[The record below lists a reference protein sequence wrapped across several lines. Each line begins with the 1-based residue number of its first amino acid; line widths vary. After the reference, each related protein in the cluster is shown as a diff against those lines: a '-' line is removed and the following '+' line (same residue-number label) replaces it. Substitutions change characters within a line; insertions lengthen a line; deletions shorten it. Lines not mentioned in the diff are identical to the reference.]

1 MRLGAQYLGNGQCEF
16 IVWAPTATTVSLQLL
31 SPKQQQMAMEQ
42 QEGGYWRI
50 VISDVQPGALYQ
62 YQVGDTEA
70 RPDPASN
77 LQPQGVHGPS
87 EVVDHRFDWSD
98 GNWNG
103 IPLEAMIL
111 YELHVGTF
119 TQAGTFE
126 AAIARLADLKDL
138 GINAI
143 EIMPVAQFPGD
154 RNWGYDGVY
163 PFAVQDSYGGPE
175 GLKKLV
181 DACHQHGLAVV
192 LDVVYNHFGPEGNY
206 LSCFGPYFTDT
217 YRTPWGS
224 AINFDDAYSPGVRNY
239 FIENALYWLRDYH
252 IDALRLDA
260 VHAIY
265 DLGAKHFLQ
274 ELGENVATLSEQVGR
289 QLYLIAESDLND
301 PRVIRPAE
309 QGGYGMD
316 AQWSDDFHHSLHALV
331 SSDRQGYYQ
340 DFGEC
345 EQLAKAYSDTFVYD
359 WKYSPHRH
367 RFHGNV
373 VTDRPCSQFVIC
385 SQNHDQVGNRMLG
398 ERLSHM
404 IPYEAA
410 KLTAAAVLL
419 SPNIPLLFMGEEYD
433 EPAPFVYFVSHSDP
447 DLIKAVREGR
457 KQEFAAFHCE
467 GEPDDPEG
475 VETFNKCKL
484 NWEKRNEGKH
494 KTMLDWYKHLI
505 QLRQTIPALAQL
517 SRDRLSAT
525 NTDNL
530 LVLRRWSDTEQIT
543 VLMNFSDQPITC
555 QPEIPAA
562 DWHKILDSAD
572 PKWQGSNPSAS
583 DTLSADQQVSLQP
596 WNCIVYQ
603 AIA

>member
-50 VISDVQPGALYQ
+50 MASDVQPGTLYQ

-87 EVVDHRFDWSD
+87 EVVDHQFNWSD
-98 GNWNG
+98 SNWNG
-103 IPLEAMIL
+103 ISLETMIL

-119 TQAGTFE
+119 TQEGTFE

-175 GLKKLV
+175 GLRKLV
-181 DACHQHGLAVV
+181 NACHQQGLAVV

-206 LSCFGPYFTDT
+206 SSCFGPYFTDT

-224 AINFDDAYSPGVRNY
+224 AINFDDTYSPGVRNY
-239 FIENALYWLRDYH
+239 FIENTLYWLRDYH

-265 DLGAKHFLQ
+265 DHGAKHFLQ
-274 ELGENVATLSEQVGR
+274 ELHENVVTLSEQVGR

-301 PRVIRPAE
+301 PRMIRPVE

-316 AQWSDDFHHSLHALV
+316 AQWSDDFHHALHALV

-373 VTDRPCSQFVIC
+373 ATDRPCSQFVIC
-385 SQNHDQVGNRMLG
+385 SQNHDQIGNRMLG

-404 IPYEAA
+404 IPYESA

-419 SPNIPLLFMGEEYD
+419 SPYIPLLFMGEEYD

-484 NWEKRNEGKH
+484 NWEKRNEGKN

-505 QLRQTIPALAQL
+505 QLRKTIPSLAQL
-517 SRDRLSAT
+517 SRDRLSAI
-525 NTDNL
+525 NIDNL
-530 LVLRRWSDTEQIT
+530 LVLRRWSDTEQIA
-543 VLMNFSDQPITC
+543 VLMNFSDQPTTH
-555 QPEIPAA
+555 QLEIPKA

-583 DTLSADQQVSLQP
+583 DTLSVDQQVTLQP